1 MKEKLLREL
10 TGKRKRCVK
19 YFQMNEKGVAAAVY
33 PGPVHYEE
41 DGEWKDIDNRL
52 EAVTEEGREV
62 YQNKASDV
70 KVKFAGET
78 GTGDL
83 VSVEKN
89 GLKVSWKLD
98 TEENQ
103 IATES
108 TKRKARKKACRFR
121 VLTEPE
127 FPQDPGEVT
136 QKQEEEAASEDEPEE
151 VKSEDADIVDDGI
164 AAEKPG
170 NIDTEE
176 LEKDTGTL
184 DDEAIC
190 AHMGVKHLA
199 GEGIYEDILSDVDVH
214 YIIQG
219 EKIKENIRLKT
230 KEAAEQELTFTFQ
243 HPGLTM
249 KTETDGSLGLYKD
262 TEKVFWFEKPYMYD
276 NNGCLSTEVVLQ
288 AEPYEEGSKVS
299 VIPDK
304 EWLLEED
311 RAYPVVIDPMT
322 ETEKPHSIIEDTY
335 VFSGG
340 KVSENPEKVFS
351 YGSFVVGRSY
361 ENGKLRALLR
371 FRNLP
376 DIGKGSILYAAKM
389 YIWQYEYSAS
399 VYTKI
404 PLLAQEITGTW
415 DEKSVRWNNQPAVA
429 GTVLD
434 YKEVGQVTNGSTTT
448 ITPIGFDVTKLA
460 RKWYNTGVNNGIMIR
475 SQYESEP
482 GDSKNAYA
490 RFYASDHPKVS
501 SKQYPSGVFYYRNVT
516 GLEDYQSYHEQ
527 AAGRGGMGYT
537 NDYTGNVVWIH
548 PDVETEGGPLMAEV
562 KHVYNLSEAD
572 TPSRLG
578 YGWTLSCLQRV
589 VSSGIN
595 DYPYKYTDEDGT
607 AHYFYKDTTDGN
619 KLKDEDG
626 LGLVITATSGPDYD
640 HYMTME
646 G

>member
-1 MKEKLLREL
+1 M
-10 TGKRKRCVK
+10 
-19 YFQMNEKGVAAAVY
+19 
-33 PGPVHYEE
+33 
-41 DGEWKDIDNRL
+41 
-52 EAVTEEGREV
+52 
-62 YQNKASDV
+62 
-70 KVKFAGET
+70 
-78 GTGDL
+78 
-83 VSVEKN
+83 
-89 GLKVSWKLD
+89 
-98 TEENQ
+98 
-103 IATES
+103 
-108 TKRKARKKACRFR
+108 
-121 VLTEPE
+121 
-127 FPQDPGEVT
+127 
-136 QKQEEEAASEDEPEE
+136 
-151 VKSEDADIVDDGI
+151 
-164 AAEKPG
+164 
-170 NIDTEE
+170 
-176 LEKDTGTL
+176 
-184 DDEAIC
+184 
-190 AHMGVKHLA
+190 
-199 GEGIYEDILSDVDVH
+199 
-214 YIIQG
+214 
-219 EKIKENIRLKT
+219 
-230 KEAAEQELTFTFQ
+230 
-243 HPGLTM
+243 
-249 KTETDGSLGLYKD
+249 
-262 TEKVFWFEKPYMYD
+262 
-276 NNGCLSTEVVLQ
+276 
-288 AEPYEEGSKVS
+288 
-299 VIPDK
+299 
-304 EWLLEED
+304 
-311 RAYPVVIDPMT
+311 
-322 ETEKPHSIIEDTY
+322 
-335 VFSGG
+335 
-340 KVSENPEKVFS
+340 
-351 YGSFVVGRSY
+351 VGRSY

-434 YKEVGQVTNGSTTT
+434 YKEVGQVTSGNTTT

-619 KLKDEDG
+619 KLKDEDKR
-626 LGLVITATSGPDYD
+626 LMKINKAYD
-640 HYMTME
+640 NMLEVYNNLDSLRENLSNLDKKREELRGKLPIFNEINTLKKE
-646 G
+646 LDFKQNILKL